1 MAPVELTRGRLI
13 LWRQRVLAL
22 ADALAHK
29 TATLVQRRE
38 LADRCADAFGDANDL
53 AAEIEAA
60 ARVLGR
66 TGEVPIIPPEEK

>member
-22 ADALAHK
+22 ADALA
-29 TATLVQRRE
+29 RRTVDAVRARS
-38 LADRCADAFGDANDL
+38 LDADLYADSSADAQDL

-60 ARVLGR
+60 ARALGS
-66 TGEVPIIPPEEK
+66 TGEHSIIKDP